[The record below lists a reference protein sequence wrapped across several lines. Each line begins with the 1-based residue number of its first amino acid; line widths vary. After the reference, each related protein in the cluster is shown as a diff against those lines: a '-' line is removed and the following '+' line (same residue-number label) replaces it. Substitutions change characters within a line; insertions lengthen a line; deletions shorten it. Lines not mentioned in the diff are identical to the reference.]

1 MVKLKAVLMYFRSD
15 VIVAVAVVV
24 AYVSQ
29 FFEWVL
35 ELEVRLHHVI
45 YEV

>member
-1 MVKLKAVLMYFRSD
+1 MVKFKAVLMYFLSD
-15 VIVAVAVVV
+15 VILAVAVVV
-24 AYVSQ
+24 AYISQ

-35 ELEVRLHHVI
+35 ELEVRLHHII